1 MDIATVFLL
10 FLLGREVAGAPAGL
24 WSAALAAAAPGHV
37 LASGQIGVEASA
49 TVLVT
54 LAALFGVRLARSSA
68 VRLAPWMGLAAGSA
82 IAAKN
87 ATSLMVY
94 AICASALWPHRKNP
108 RGWYL
113 AGGALLAGALIGSIS
128 LLTGSQEA
136 AHLTAWTTAGEWA
149 GPTMMGEHVAHL
161 ARFSIGLPAALIGVW
176 GLWRLTRIDARTG
189 RIILGALAAGFLA
202 LVPQGLPLMRNHLVL
217 APFVVLG
224 AGYALSGLRP
234 AVQWPLG
241 LLALSFGL
249 AGSLAQVH
257 FMLSPHPANLALAV
271 IQNSAAPGE
280 SISRAT
286 EDVPP
291 LDERFYSHG
300 PNPLTEELAANPP
313 DWVVI
318 TDLAIAEIPEANR
331 EFLTNR
337 YEAIAIFRPE
347 RIFGWA
353 TLGESSSPP
362 DWKHTH
368 PTITL
373 YRLKR

>member
-1 MDIATVFLL
+1 
-10 FLLGREVAGAPAGL
+10 
-24 WSAALAAAAPGHV
+24 
-37 LASGQIGVEASA
+37 
-49 TVLVT
+49 
-54 LAALFGVRLARSSA
+54 
-68 VRLAPWMGLAAGSA
+68 
-82 IAAKN
+82 
-87 ATSLMVY
+87 
-94 AICASALWPHRKNP
+94 
-108 RGWYL
+108 
-113 AGGALLAGALIGSIS
+113 
-128 LLTGSQEA
+128 
-136 AHLTAWTTAGEWA
+136 
-149 GPTMMGEHVAHL
+149 
-161 ARFSIGLPAALIGVW
+161 
-176 GLWRLTRIDARTG
+176 
-189 RIILGALAAGFLA
+189 
-202 LVPQGLPLMRNHLVL
+202 
-217 APFVVLG
+217 
-224 AGYALSGLRP
+224 
-234 AVQWPLG
+234 
-241 LLALSFGL
+241 L